1 MIRLQEQLV
10 REQRIRTLETVL
22 KELTAQERWWSGR
35 TRR

>member
-22 KELTAQERWWSGR
+22 KELTAQERW
-35 TRR
+35 